1 MTAVPIA
8 EAGRA
13 TATRARGRALF
24 AIAALTAAAA
34 ACGGRAPRNAP
45 APAGATNARTDSA
58 RRDTGAV
65 LARIDSAGAA
75 VSPIDGAR
83 PVTEATPAARAR
95 RTSAPRQRANAGPA
109 AQCRVVNFYD
119 DPPTARLNS
128 IKDALN
134 QNIVYV
140 GGGAVA
146 RCEGV
151 NNRLSADSAEY
162 YQAAGLL
169 VLIGNVVYDEPARAH
184 MTALRTTYYTR
195 EERIVAEGN
204 VVVTLPSGT
213 KMIGPNAE
221 YLRPVPPI
229 RLSSRLTA
237 TGRPTVRL
245 VGTGEDQDA
254 RPAARGGARGGAA
267 PRPDTSV
274 TVIVSNTILDEADSV
289 VYAGGDVDITRSDV
303 VANSDSAVFE
313 QESETAHL
321 IRNARIRGTRGRP
334 FTLTGALVD
343 LFTRERQLARVF
355 ARRDAHVTSDSL
367 TLTSDT
373 VDLRLTAGLMDRAFA
388 WGPTRATAV
397 APDRDLIA
405 DSIAAYLPRQRV
417 REIHALRKAVARSVP
432 DTAKLRSTERDVLR
446 GDTIVARFDTLA
458 AQRDTTRTPP
468 VRQLVAVGSAT
479 AFNQLASSE
488 GREGRPSLN
497 YVRGRTITV
506 DLDSGLVREVIVVG
520 RSDGVYLEPAD
531 STHNDSTS
539 PARRPAGRGGSAT
552 GPARPARGP
561 HGPNVATDADAD
573 PARDERVPGTA
584 PALDVRRRAL
594 VGRAPHAPSARSGG
608 DA

>member
-1 MTAVPIA
+1 
-8 EAGRA
+8 
-13 TATRARGRALF
+13 
-24 AIAALTAAAA
+24 
-34 ACGGRAPRNAP
+34 
-45 APAGATNARTDSA
+45 
-58 RRDTGAV
+58 
-65 LARIDSAGAA
+65 
-75 VSPIDGAR
+75 
-83 PVTEATPAARAR
+83 
-95 RTSAPRQRANAGPA
+95 RQRANAGPA
-109 AQCRVVNFYD
+109 AQCRVVNFNEN
-119 DPPTARLNS
+119 PPTARLNS

-140 GGGAVA
+140 GGGSVA

-151 NNRLSADSAEY
+151 NNRLSSDSAEY

-213 KMIGPNAE
+213 RMTGPNAE

-229 RLSSRLTA
+229 RTSSRLTA

-245 VGTGEDQDA
+245 VGTGEEQDTRTA
-254 RPAARGGARGGAA
+254 PRAGAA
-267 PRPDTSV
+267 AAPPDTSV
-274 TVIVSNTILDEADSV
+274 TVIISNTILDEADSV
-289 VYAGGDVDITRSDV
+289 VYAGGDVDITRTDV
-303 VANSDSAVFE
+303 IANSDSAVFE

-343 LFTRERQLARVF
+343 LFTRERQLSRVF
-355 ARRDAHVTSDSL
+355 ARHDAHVTSDSL
-367 TLTSDT
+367 TLASDT
-373 VDLRLTAGLMDRAFA
+373 VDLRLTAGLMNRAFA

-405 DSIAAYLPRQRV
+405 DSIAAYLPSQRV

-458 AQRDTTRTPP
+458 AARDTSRTPP

-506 DLDSGLVREVIVVG
+506 DLDSGVVREVIVVG
-520 RSDGVYLEPAD
+520 RSDGVYLEPGDTTHTD
-531 STHNDSTS
+531 SSATT
-539 PARRPAGRGGSAT
+539 RRPAGRGASPGAPTRGAPGPNAPDGVPSDDDDRGSRAAAPVA
-552 GPARPARGP
+552 PADARSRGP
-561 HGPNVATDADAD
+561 
-573 PARDERVPGTA
+573 R
-584 PALDVRRRAL
+584 
-594 VGRAPHAPSARSGG
+594 
-608 DA
+608 